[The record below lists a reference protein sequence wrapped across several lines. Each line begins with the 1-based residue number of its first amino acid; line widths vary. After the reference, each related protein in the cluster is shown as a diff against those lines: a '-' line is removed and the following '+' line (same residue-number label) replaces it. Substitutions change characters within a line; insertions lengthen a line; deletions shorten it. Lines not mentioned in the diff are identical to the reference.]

1 MRLAKPLLFDDTYT
15 GPRWRYGHQY
25 RHFACRPDGFI
36 LDTKAVSDDPRCP
49 FGTIDYARELTAD
62 EVATHQF
69 VPFGLVEGIA

>member
-1 MRLAKPLLFDDTYT
+1 
-15 GPRWRYGHQY
+15 
-25 RHFACRPDGFI
+25 
-36 LDTKAVSDDPRCP
+36 VSDDPRCP